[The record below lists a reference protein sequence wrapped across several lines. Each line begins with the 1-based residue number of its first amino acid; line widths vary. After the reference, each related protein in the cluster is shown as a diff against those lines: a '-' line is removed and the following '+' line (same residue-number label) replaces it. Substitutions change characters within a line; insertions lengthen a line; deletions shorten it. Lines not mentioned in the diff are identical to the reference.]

1 MSGQDSRVCGC
12 CGRKRAAVDS
22 DYVEARRVGSCC
34 SGTTVR
40 GMRGAVR
47 VSGCGGQCYGSCSVR
62 RYPRPEQDAPA
73 PDEYQEPLGPYSYGP
88 PNAYDVAAGNEAA
101 RDAILSYRDAMFGR
115 R

>member
-40 GMRGAVR
+40 GMRGVVR
-47 VSGCGGQCYGSCSVR
+47 VSGCGGMCYGACCVR
-62 RYPRPEQDAPA
+62 RYPRDMPA
-73 PDEYQEPLGPYSYGP
+73 EEYREPLGPYSYGP
-88 PNAYDVAAGNEAA
+88 PTAYDVAAGNEAA
-101 RDAILSYRDAMFGR
+101 RDAILAYRDAMFGR